1 MALSSEQIS
10 RAADMLASARRS
22 GGALD
27 GLPADLKPQT
37 MKEAEAIRDG
47 LAFRL
52 GGRPIGWKA
61 GFTSPAAVKA
71 PGYLGYMTGPMFAET
86 LLANP
91 ATVKRSALHFMFV
104 EAEVAFRMAQ
114 ALPARGKPYSEGEVV
129 DAVGTAMGAIE
140 LAGSSFREPMAAGG
154 TGLTA
159 DLGAAY
165 AFIPGPA
172 IADWRKRDLTK
183 IGVELLFDGKSVGRG
198 LEGEGRCNPVEVLVN
213 LANKLAAAGRGLQSG
228 MLVTTGAAAAPAP
241 AGTTR
246 VAVARFD
253 GIGDVTLK
261 FS

>member
-1 MALSSEQIS
+1 MALNSEQVS
-10 RAADMLASARRS
+10 RAADMLADARRKGS
-22 GGALD
+22 ALD
-27 GLPADLKPQT
+27 GLPADLRPTT

-61 GFTSPAAVKA
+61 GFTAPSATKA

-86 LLANP
+86 LLPNP

-104 EAEVAFRMAQ
+104 EAEVGFRMAQ

-129 DAVGTAMGAIE
+129 EAVGTAMAAIE
-140 LAGSSFREPMAAGG
+140 LAGSSYREPMAAGG
-154 TGLTA
+154 AGLTA

-198 LEGEGRCNPVEVLVN
+198 LEGDARCNPVEVLVN
-213 LANKLAAAGRGLQSG
+213 LANKLAASGRGLQSG
-228 MLVTTGAAAAPAP
+228 MLVTTGAAAAPAA

-246 VAVARFD
+246 TAIARFD
-253 GIGDVTLK
+253 GIGDVTVN
-261 FS
+261 FA